1 MSYYEVQG
9 GAASGAATGFMVAG
23 PVGAAVGAVVGA
35 FTGFGKSKERKA
47 KEKALRDMLAY
58 KTKVIKAQL
67 KGTKDALS
75 VKGYYLNRS
84 QREEMAL
91 SQLSATRRNALYTAG
106 DLKLD
111 IETAIFMQLDRLEN
125 TRQKDVATVDA
136 FNKIEQARY
145 ETELAIHSGRSE
157 ARSQAMQ
164 DIGSAALSFG
174 TSAFGPKPTGGG
186 RTLINPSQT
195 YSPQLAQATSG
206 SFSSY
211 QYLQA
216 PTFNFPS
223 QTGSG
228 IPSYLRRG

>member
-9 GAASGAATGFMVAG
+9 DAASGAAKGFMVAG

-47 KEKALRDMLAY
+47 REKALRDMLAY

-67 KGTKDALS
+67 KGVKDSLS
-75 VKGYYLNRS
+75 VRGYYLDRS
-84 QREEMAL
+84 QRQEMAL
-91 SQLSATRRNALYTAG
+91 RQLSPTRRNALYTAG

-111 IETAIFMQLDRLEN
+111 IESAIQMQLDKLEN

-136 FNKIEQARY
+136 FNKIEQARF
-145 ETELAIHSGRSE
+145 ETEQAIQSGRSA

-164 DIGSAALSFG
+164 DIGSAAFSFG
-174 TSAFGPKPTGGG
+174 TSAFGSSPTTSN

-211 QYLQA
+211 KYLQA

>member
-9 GAASGAATGFMVAG
+9 GAASGAAKGFMVAG
-23 PVGAAVGAVVGA
+23 PAGAAVGAIVGA
-35 FTGFGKSKERKA
+35 FSGYGKSKERKA
-47 KEKALRDMLAY
+47 KERALRNMLAY
-58 KTKVIKAQL
+58 KTNVIKAQL
-67 KGTKDALS
+67 KGAKDALS
-75 VKGYYLNRS
+75 VRGYYLNRS

-91 SQLSATRRNALYTAG
+91 SKLSATRRNALYTAG

-111 IETAIFMQLDRLEN
+111 IESAIQMQLDRLEN
-125 TRQKDVATVDA
+125 TRQKDVATADA
-136 FNKIEQARY
+136 INQIEQARF
-145 ETELAIHSGRSE
+145 ETELAIQSGRSA
-157 ARSQAMQ
+157 ARSQAMS
-164 DIGSAALSFG
+164 DVTSAAFSFG
-174 TSAFGPKPTGGG
+174 TSAFGPKPTATG

-195 YSPQLAQATSG
+195 YSPQLAQAASG

-211 QYLQA
+211 KYLQA